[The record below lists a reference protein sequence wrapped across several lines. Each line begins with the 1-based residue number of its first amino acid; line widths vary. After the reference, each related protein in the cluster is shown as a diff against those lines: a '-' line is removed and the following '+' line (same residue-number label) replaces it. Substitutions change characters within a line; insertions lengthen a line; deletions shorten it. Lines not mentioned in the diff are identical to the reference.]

1 MDDRRQPAYRPR
13 QPSAQRWQRIRFHG
27 GSYRIPLP
35 PGPRPPD
42 LSKAEREEEARAAAR
57 AAPVAKRVAEGL
69 SLGVIVMGVV
79 LAGVVAI
86 SVLVL
91 ISHH

>member
-1 MDDRRQPAYRPR
+1 MDDRREPAYRLR
-13 QPSAQRWQRIRFHG
+13 QPSGQKWRSIRFHG

-35 PGPRPPD
+35 PGPQPPD

-57 AAPVAKRVAEGL
+57 AAPEAKLVAEGL
-69 SLGVIVMGVV
+69 SVGVIVMGVV
-79 LAGVVAI
+79 LAGVVVI